1 MTGLPKSTLLIKLLQ
16 IVLTGQHREE
26 VEALRFL
33 PDAIY
38 CPAHNRLMA
47 HWLQTGS
54 KKRLLLLLLM
64 RTVCEKRVER
74 KS

>member
-1 MTGLPKSTLLIKLLQ
+1 MLG
-16 IVLTGQHREE
+16 
-26 VEALRFL
+26 FL

-54 KKRLLLLLLM
+54 KKEAAAANEDCLRGEG
-64 RTVCEKRVER
+64 RER
-74 KS
+74 KSREKVKMERERGRGGKKQRSNTS